1 MLTSLNLSAVFD
13 TEDHHV
19 LLTCLGDWQ
28 KWVSHPELDR
38 STPLSQISRLFWW
51 VVSFQP
57 WKLLIVWCYKDWF
70 YLLLHLTQ
78 SFMRSLETDFF
89 SGNRSNQIPYFI
101 PANTDGLVEG
111 KKKKGLIV
119 KKMCGMNERC
129 VQYEKDKRHWGPA
142 VRFEVCLTWG
152 CARKEHFIRNTGTT
166 LNARLR
172 RWPKASHSGPL
183 ASSVSIRAQT
193 VPPSIHTHTL
203 PPSLFSCFLVVR
215 WFFFLSTSSSS
226 ICNAKNCS

>member
-70 YLLLHLTQ
+70 YLLFRLTQ
-78 SFMRSLETDFF
+78 SFMRSLETTDFF

-119 KKMCGMNERC
+119 KKSAEWMKGVYSMKKTKDTEDLLWGLRYVLLGAVLEKNTLSGTQ
-129 VQYEKDKRHWGPA
+129 VQLWMQDWGDGQKYVTQA
-142 VRFEVCLTWG
+142 LLLLQWALGHKQCHQ
-152 CARKEHFIRNTGTT
+152 A
-166 LNARLR
+166 
-172 RWPKASHSGPL
+172 
-183 ASSVSIRAQT
+183 
-193 VPPSIHTHTL
+193 SIHTHCHHL
-203 PPSLFSCFLVVR
+203 CFPV
-215 WFFFLSTSSSS
+215 F
-226 ICNAKNCS
+226 